1 METLQGIY
9 PSLLSSLFQMNEAKV
24 VQNQTMHCVFVEV
37 LATKSFFNQTKKKKE
52 RTIFLKHPNDNQ
64 MGNDIS
70 LLCRSHH
77 AKHCL
82 PYFAAAVR
90 ENGGGKR

>member
-37 LATKSFFNQTKKKKE
+37 LATKSFFNQKKRKKK
-52 RTIFLKHPNDNQ
+52 NN
-64 MGNDIS
+64 IS
-70 LLCRSHH
+70 KTS
-77 AKHCL
+77 KWQSD
-82 PYFAAAVR
+82 
-90 ENGGGKR
+90 G

>member
-37 LATKSFFNQTKKKKE
+37 LATKSFFNQTRKKK
-52 RTIFLKHPNDNQ
+52 NN
-64 MGNDIS
+64 IS
-70 LLCRSHH
+70 KTS
-77 AKHCL
+77 KWQSD
-82 PYFAAAVR
+82 
-90 ENGGGKR
+90 G